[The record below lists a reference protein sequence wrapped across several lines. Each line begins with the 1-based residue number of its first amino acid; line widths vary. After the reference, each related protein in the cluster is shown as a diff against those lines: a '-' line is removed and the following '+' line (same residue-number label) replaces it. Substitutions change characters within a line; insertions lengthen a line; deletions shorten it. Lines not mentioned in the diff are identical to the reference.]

1 MNLVK
6 YIVVVF
12 VMLGGRELYRY
23 IIKDKKSYAIYVIF
37 LIISSVTSVF
47 FAFVLSEIFNCAEEK
62 NLERLLAVLF
72 FGVLFLFV
80 SVSCG
85 YIYGVVKNK
94 LLCNARQELK
104 KDLFQKLLYKNV
116 LEFEEKSLGE
126 YMNELQNNLNLYEE
140 LYFKNILQIPMVAL
154 SFIVA
159 VIVCVYISP
168 IILFVIFVI
177 GVLISVMV
185 KKLGKLLERTT
196 AAYAEQSGVY
206 ASEIKDDFQGHR
218 TICVY
223 HLYEKIIEKHHQA
236 NQMQEEAKKKSEN
249 ARTLFLSLNELAGLA
264 STILIMAIAAFFSIR
279 GDFSIGIVMAFGQLS
294 GKIISPIMTASDT
307 WVQFQS
313 SKTLTKNYYS
323 ILQDGKMDESGVK
336 KQVLNGDIELS
347 NVCFSWGKNQILDK
361 FSEVFE
367 RGKKYLIVG
376 ESGKGKSTLLYIIAG
391 LYPIEEGNILVGGT
405 SFREADAVSLNRQI
419 TLVGQDVFL
428 FNESIRNNITLFD
441 ECSEEKLQTVIK
453 QCGLESM
460 IHELPEGVDT
470 IIKENGSNFSG
481 GEKQRLNLARA
492 LIKDSPIILL
502 DEVTAN
508 LDLTTANFI
517 EEMIVSLEG
526 KTVISVSH
534 KMPKELQERYDRVIR
549 LL

>member
-6 YIVVVF
+6 YIVMVF

-23 IIKDKKSYAIYVIF
+23 IIKDKKLYVIYAVL
-37 LIISSVTSVF
+37 LILSSITSVL

-62 NLERLLAVLF
+62 NAERLLAVLF
-72 FGVLFLFV
+72 FGILFLILSVLF
-80 SVSCG
+80 G
-85 YIYGVVKNK
+85 YGYGVAKNI
-94 LLCNARQELK
+94 LLCNAREELK
-104 KDLFQKLLYKNV
+104 KDLFQKILHKNV
-116 LEFEEKSLGE
+116 LEFEEKSTGE
-126 YMNELQNNLNLYEE
+126 YMNELQNNLNLYEN
-140 LYFKNILQIPMVAL
+140 LYFKNILQIPMVAF

-168 IILFVIFVI
+168 IMLFVII
-177 GVLISVMV
+177 VLGLLVSVMV

-196 AAYAEQSGVY
+196 AVYTKRSAVY

-223 HLYEKIIEKHHQA
+223 HLYEKIIEKHHQV
-236 NQMQEEAKKKSEN
+236 NKMQEESKKKSEN
-249 ARTLFLSLNELAGLA
+249 ARTLFLSLNELAGLL
-264 STILIMAIAAFFSIR
+264 STIFIMAMAAFFSIR

-313 SKTLTKNYYS
+313 AKALTEKYNS
-323 ILQDGKMDESGVK
+323 ILQNDKISESRVK
-336 KQVLNGDIELS
+336 KQVMNGDIELH
-347 NVCFSWGKNQILDK
+347 NVSFSWEKNQILDK

-367 RGKKYLIVG
+367 QGKKYLIVG
-376 ESGKGKSTLLYIIAG
+376 ESGTGKSTLLHIIAG
-391 LYPIEEGNILVGGT
+391 IYPIDEGNISIGRI
-405 SFREADAVSLNRQI
+405 SFGDVDSISLNRQI
-419 TLVGQDVFL
+419 ALVSQDVFL

-441 ECSEEKLQTVIK
+441 NCSEEKLQAVIK

-460 IHELPEGVDT
+460 ICELSEGVDT

-481 GEKQRLNLARA
+481 GEKQRINLARA

-508 LDLTTANFI
+508 LDFATADFI
-517 EEMIVSLEG
+517 EKMIVSLEG
-526 KTVISVSH
+526 KTIISVSH
-534 KMPKELQERYDRVIR
+534 KMSKELQKCYDRVIC
-549 LL
+549 L